1 MKRFGWL
8 IAVSLLCLGAAAPVT
23 HYRLGLGERL
33 NLEGNVYQVTAQ
45 RLPAGHHVLPGPG
58 GEIDGLSIDLLA
70 RKLDPI
76 ARTPRSGSYV
86 PLLDVRY
93 RLVDGSGAVRQ
104 GVLDFRMS
112 DRGPSYGADLP
123 WPASGGPLSLEL
135 VLEGG
140 LEGSSTRG
148 AGLSLDLTL
157 EPGELPTAPPRP
169 QAVSAS
175 SVPSDRLEIIGVLNP
190 RAGFRYIDAWGFSGV
205 DTSSEEMER
214 TDLALV
220 TYSSGALLIDVTDPS
235 LPDEIQDF
243 TGPFNAARDVKALEL
258 GDQGGYLYIIGGGSG
273 DVGIQV
279 VNMAVPLFPTTEPD
293 FNETLRRGQNL
304 FLDTTTMEL
313 WVAGTDNG
321 TRVLS
326 LAESTDPECGPALPC
341 DVTGQ
346 TTDRFAHDVFAD
358 PNQVFLSQVN
368 DGQIEIADRV
378 PVPGTPPALDTI
390 DAVTRSQTTT
400 PGDATNNAWPN
411 ADRTRLYTSEQSDG
425 GFVAVYDISDPAM
438 PELIGR
444 FQPNPEA
451 SVNNV
456 VVDNDDNVWVSH
468 YGLGFFLVDFHRP
481 QAPVVLAA
489 IDTFPTGESGFSGA
503 VGVYPFVRDEN
514 GDPVNQVYL
523 VDSVSGLTVA
533 RYNATGGTLSGVVSE
548 MGCSGSCGI
557 AGARILLDDGSEA
570 FSIADTIHT
579 NLRDEGTYGIY
590 APEGPV
596 RMRVSAWGYRPTV
609 VDAGS
614 MPLGGRLDFDVQL
627 EPLDRVTLSGR
638 ICEAG
643 TGGCDGVTGTGVEGV
658 TITLQG
664 GAISAVTD
672 ANGDFT
678 LTGAPIGRQLLL
690 ADRFGFAHGELAL
703 ELTGS
708 TQVFLELDPAASA
721 EDFDIDAGGW
731 MVQADGTA
739 TGGIWERGMPNGTG
753 PVGAEG
759 TVQPGV
765 DASGSG
771 SAFVTGNDGAD
782 PNDLDLDDVDEG
794 ITVLGSPTLVSRPQQ
809 TVSLSFRRWASNQAG
824 LFAGGTCQAEVSN
837 DGGTTW
843 TVLESI
849 SDEAAAWNRASFD
862 LGSLIDLSD
871 PGLDEMG
878 MPANGQIQLRFV
890 ADSPTSSP
898 QLRVLECAVDEVEVY
913 LGDGVGGG
921 PACRAA
927 NNTASGDSDGDGIA
941 DACDAC
947 PLDPANDSD
956 GDGVCGDVDNAPR
969 AANMDQAD
977 GDGDGIG
984 DAGDNC
990 PATANVTQ
998 FDVDG
1003 DGEGDACDSD
1013 IDGDGLDNA
1022 ADTDRDGDGVD
1033 DLTDNCPDRAN
1044 GTQADGDADG
1054 EGDAC
1059 DLDDGIVVLGRPAGD
1074 RLRWLAESDVP
1085 ETVDMMLQLYPVQT
1099 YNVYRGALLSARF
1112 AGDSFYT
1119 PPSCLASAVASTDLY
1134 DAGRPGFVEDEV
1146 LFYLVSAVGLKTEV
1160 INEIEVE
1167 SDFEGGLGPDS
1178 GGNERTVNG
1187 VCP

>member
-8 IAVSLLCLGAAAPVT
+8 IAVSLLCLGAAAPST
-23 HYRLGLGERL
+23 HYRLELGERL

-45 RLPAGHHVLPGPG
+45 RLPAGHRVLPGPG
-58 GEIDGLSIDLLA
+58 GEVDGLSIDLLA

-86 PLLDVRY
+86 PYLDVRY
-93 RLVDGSGAVRQ
+93 RMVDGTGAVQ
-104 GVLDFRMS
+104 EGSFDFRMS
-112 DRGPSYGADLP
+112 PRGPAYGADLP
-123 WPASGGPLSLEL
+123 WPGSGGPVSLEL

-140 LEGSSTRG
+140 LEGSSTRA
-148 AGLSLDLTL
+148 AGLSLDVTL
-157 EPGELPTAPPRP
+157 EPSELPTAPPQP

-175 SVPSDRLEIIGVLNP
+175 TVPADRLEIVGVLNP

-220 TYSSGALLIDVTDPS
+220 TYSSGALLINVTDPA

-243 TGPFNAARDVKALEL
+243 TGPFNSSRDVKSLEL
-258 GDQGGYLYIIGGGSG
+258 GDQGGFLYIIGGGSG
-273 DVGIQV
+273 NVGVQV

-293 FNETLRRGQNL
+293 FNATLNRGQNL
-304 FLDTTTMEL
+304 FLDPTTLEL
-313 WVAGTDNG
+313 WVAGADTG

-326 LAESTDPECGPALPC
+326 LAESTDPPCGPAMPC
-341 DVTGQ
+341 DVTGV
-346 TTDRFAHDVFAD
+346 TTDRFAHDVFVD
-358 PNQVFLSQVN
+358 PALVFLSQVN
-368 DGQIEIADRV
+368 DGQLEVADRMV
-378 PVPGTPPALDTI
+378 VPGTPPELDTI
-390 DAVTRSQTTT
+390 DAVMRSQTTT

-411 ADRTRLYTSEQSDG
+411 ADRTRLYTSDQSDG
-425 GFVAVYDISDPAM
+425 GFVAVYDIATDPMA

-456 VVDNDDNVWVSH
+456 VVDDDDNVWIAH

-489 IDTFPTGESGFSGA
+489 IDTFPSGDDGFLGA

-523 VDSVSGLTVA
+523 VDSVSGLSVA
-533 RYNATGGTLSGVVSE
+533 RYNPTGGTLSGFVRE
-548 MGCSGSCGI
+548 AGCSGNCGI
-557 AGARILLDDGSEA
+557 AGARILLEDGSEA
-570 FSIADTIHT
+570 FSIADAIHGD
-579 NLRDEGTYGIY
+579 LRDEGTYGIY

-614 MPLGGRLDFDVQL
+614 MPLGGRLDFDVAL

-643 TGGCDGVTGTGVEGV
+643 TGGCDAANGTGVDGATV
-658 TITLQG
+658 SLQG
-664 GAISAVTD
+664 GTISAVTD

-678 LTGAPIGRQLLL
+678 LAGAPVGRQLLM
-690 ADRFGFAHGELAL
+690 AERFGFALGQRRLDL
-703 ELTGS
+703 SVS

-721 EDFDIDAGGW
+721 EDFDGGDGGW
-731 MVQADGTA
+731 TVDAMVDTA
-739 TGGIWERGMPNGTG
+739 TDGFWEHGVPNGTG
-753 PVGAEG
+753 PEDFEG
-759 TVQPGV
+759 TIQPGV

-771 SAFVTGNDGAD
+771 SAFVTGNDPAQ
-782 PNDLDLDDVDEG
+782 PNIIEDDDVDEG
-794 ITVLGSPTLVSRPQQ
+794 FTALESPTLVSRPQQ
-809 TVSLSFRRWASNQAG
+809 TVSVSFRRWASNQAG

-849 SDEAAAWNRASFD
+849 TDEAAAWNRVSFD
-862 LGSLIDLSD
+862 LGSVVDLSD
-871 PGLDEMG
+871 PGSG
-878 MPANGQIQLRFV
+878 NGDIQLRFV
-890 ADSPTSSP
+890 ADSPSSSP
-898 QLRVLECAVDEVEVY
+898 ELRVLECAVDEVEVY

-941 DACDAC
+941 DVCDAC
-947 PLDPANDSD
+947 PLDPADD
-956 GDGVCGDVDNAPR
+956 ADDDGVCGDVDNAPR
-969 AANMDQAD
+969 AANADQAD

-990 PATANVTQ
+990 PAIANVTQ
-998 FDVDG
+998 FDADG
-1003 DGEGDACDSD
+1003 DGEGDACDAD

-1022 ADTDRDGDGVD
+1022 ADADRDGDGVD

-1044 GTQADGDADG
+1044 GTQADGDGDG

-1059 DLDDGIVVLGRPAGD
+1059 DLDDGIVVLGRPGGE

-1099 YNVYRGALLSARF
+1099 YNVYRGALLSKRF
-1112 AGDSFYT
+1112 ATDSFYT
-1119 PPSCLASAVASTDLY
+1119 PPSCFASELATTDLY
-1134 DAGRPGFVEDEV
+1134 DAARPGFVEDEV